1 MFRCIFFYSFEQLYA
16 LCPDIR
22 VIPVLMKTEGKTVVQ
37 TLQI

>member
-22 VIPVLMKTEGKTVVQ
+22 VIPVLMKPEGKTVVQ